1 MFGFLGWNS
10 DRLYTWPWQ
19 AVECSPPQTYLTVK
33 LPCFEQES
41 GLETSRG
48 SSQPT
53 GVLWLCVGYWRV
65 QLIHSWFRKSSGPFN
80 FSYRNFLWGFVC
92 LGFFFIIIII
102 ISMSNLNCVLIR
114 HFFQYEIHDVTD
126 FVFLQ
131 ESWGKKMKHTF
142 KKCQATPSL
151 MLPVYH
157 YYCPALALSA
167 T

>member
-1 MFGFLGWNS
+1 MEAGNPRQGKIQICWLYSLSLRFFSSLQFCLNKDLLCFHLSVTVFS
-10 DRLYTWPWQ
+10 D
-19 AVECSPPQTYLTVK
+19 A
-33 LPCFEQES
+33 ES
-41 GLETSRG
+41 GNRSTYSNLVASVG
-48 SSQPT
+48 HCFW
-53 GVLWLCVGYWRV
+53 LWFV
-65 QLIHSWFRKSSGPFN
+65 
-80 FSYRNFLWGFVC
+80 GFVC
-92 LGFFFIIIII
+92 LVFFFIIIII